1 MQVQSAGWL
10 EVFRRRRSGRAGFGE
25 SAALQARGI
34 QPRVRMA
41 RTIVRPIAKV
51 NNFLYSLVIE
61 IALGLVSAILL
72 AGCALIGKLEK

>member
-1 MQVQSAGWL
+1 MQICGLFKKSSGAEG
-10 EVFRRRRSGRAGFGE
+10 RSRAGCGE
-25 SAALQARGI
+25 SAALQARRI

-51 NNFLYSLVIE
+51 NNFLGSLVIE
-61 IALGLVSAILL
+61 ITLGLVSAILV